1 MRGNSHV
8 RCEAGEKMEIT
19 SKSYL
24 SLFYQLH
31 RINVQG
37 LSWPSFYRTL
47 SYYANSNVTP
57 YFACAN
63 VEKKEKGFYSNRSKF
78 FDTLRERGVS
88 VLEGFSVRDSNRKRI
103 EKGVDVL
110 VALQIYKEA
119 LNGARDIIICSA
131 DSDLVPAVKEAQDMG
146 VRVHVVMSD
155 YTPGCELSTVADRV
169 ISLETV
175 VQSMLEGG
183 KVRFKDNE
191 KPYLHTDAEYY
202 KRKGL
207 LFA

>member
-1 MRGNSHV
+1 MKKINIPVIVDEMNIIH
-8 RCEAGEKMEIT
+8 
-19 SKSYL
+19 
-24 SLFYQLH
+24 QLH
-31 RINVQG
+31 RINVHG
-37 LSWPSFYRTL
+37 LSWYSFFRTL
-47 SYYANSNVTP
+47 SRFTNSNVTP

-63 VEKKEKGFYSNRSKF
+63 VESKNNTFYSNRSNF
-78 FDTLRERGVS
+78 FNELRKRGVS

-155 YTPGCELSTVADRV
+155 YTPGCELSTIADRV

-175 VQSMLEGG
+175 VQSMLEKG

-191 KPYLHTDAEYY
+191 KPYLHTNAVCYKQ

-207 LFA
+207 QYA